1 MERNAR
7 AHRRPK
13 SQMKARVLSAVTGA
27 GIPDMLRNLMGEID
41 HTRSAGSEKTA
52 VSQWLP

>member
-1 MERNAR
+1 
-7 AHRRPK
+7 
-13 SQMKARVLSAVTGA
+13 MKARVLSAVTGA